1 MKEQYIRQVEKELN
15 LSRIPKPNV
24 EMLEKIGIELDVP
37 AERTV
42 MIGDTTHDVIMAHRY
57 GCDAAAMTYGAS
69 TLQDLIASK
78 PAVLCP
84 DVRALAEY
92 LGVSEL
98 VKDVDFTR

>member
-1 MKEQYIRQVEKELN
+1 
-15 LSRIPKPNV
+15 
-24 EMLEKIGIELDVP
+24 
-37 AERTV
+37 